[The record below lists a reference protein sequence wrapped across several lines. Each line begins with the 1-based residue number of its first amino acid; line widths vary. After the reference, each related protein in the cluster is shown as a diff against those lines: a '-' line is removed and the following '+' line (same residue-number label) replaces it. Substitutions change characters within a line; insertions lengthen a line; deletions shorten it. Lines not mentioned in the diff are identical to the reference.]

1 MNIKGG
7 DNMELNKFI
16 GMKIKSFRE
25 SRSMT
30 QDELAEL
37 LKTTRQSISRY
48 ENGERKAN
56 QDLLFELASIFKVSL
71 DDFFPVRDLYNQT
84 NITKVTQENMVAI
97 PIIGTIACGDPILA
111 DENIIGYRYHLR
123 DTMPGGDT
131 FYLKAAGDSME
142 PTIRNGA
149 DVLIRLQEDVEDGE
163 IAAVLVNGDTEATL
177 KRVKKQGNIV
187 MLVAENSAY
196 APYIITETNPARILG
211 KAVEVVFDL

>member
-1 MNIKGG
+1 MVDSFK
-7 DNMELNKFI
+7 DRLNKAI
-16 GMKIKSFRE
+16 TDRDIKSP
-25 SRSMT
+25 
-30 QDELAEL
+30 ELARRTGINKSSITAW
-37 LKTTRQSISRY
+37 LKGDY
-48 ENGERKAN
+48 EAK
-56 QDLLFELASIFKVSL
+56 QDNIFKLSKALGVSEAWL
-71 DDFFPVRDLYNQT
+71 MGIDTTNTPPT
-84 NITKVTQENMVAI
+84 NIIPITDSNMVRI

-123 DTMPGGDT
+123 DTLPSSET

-149 DVLIRLQEDVEDGE
+149 DVLIRLQDGVEDGE

-177 KRVKKQGNIV
+177 KCVKKQGDIM

-196 APYIITETNPARILG
+196 APYIITEHNPARILG

>member
-1 MNIKGG
+1 
-7 DNMELNKFI
+7 MELNKFI
-16 GMKIKSFRE
+16 GGRIKHFRE

-30 QDELAEL
+30 QDELAEM

-71 DDFFPVRDLYNQT
+71 DDFFPEREYSHPPNL
-84 NITKVTQENMVAI
+84 IPAIESNMVEI

-123 DTMPGGDT
+123 ETLPSGDT
-131 FYLKAAGDSME
+131 FYLKAEGDSME

-149 DVLIRLQEDVEDGE
+149 DVLIRLQENVEDGE

-177 KRVKKQGNIV
+177 KRVKKQGDIM

-196 APYIITETNPARILG
+196 APYIITEKNPARILG

>member
-1 MNIKGG
+1 MVDEIKTIFSKNLNALMNRTGMNVSDVSDKTGIPYSTVNDWKNGKKMPRGG
-7 DNMELNKFI
+7 SLQK
-16 GMKIKSFRE
+16 
-25 SRSMT
+25 
-30 QDELAEL
+30 LA
-37 LKTTRQSISRY
+37 
-48 ENGERKAN
+48 
-56 QDLLFELASIFKVSL
+56 
-71 DDFFPVRDLYNQT
+71 DFFHVNLSDLTSELSMNAT
-84 NITKVTQENMVAI
+84 PSNIIPITDNNMVRI

-123 DTMPGGDT
+123 ETLPSGDT

-177 KRVKKQGNIV
+177 KRVKKQGDIV

-196 APYIITETNPARILG
+196 APYIITEHNPARILG

>member
-1 MNIKGG
+1 
-7 DNMELNKFI
+7 
-16 GMKIKSFRE
+16 
-25 SRSMT
+25 MT
-30 QDELAEL
+30 QDELAEM

-71 DDFFPVRDLYNQT
+71 DDFFPEREYSHPPNL
-84 NITKVTQENMVAI
+84 IPAIESNMVAI

-123 DTMPGGDT
+123 ETLPSGDT

-163 IAAVLVNGDTEATL
+163 IAAVLVNGDSEATL
-177 KRVKKQGNIV
+177 KRVKKQGDIV

-196 APYIITETNPARILG
+196 APYIITEKNPARILG

>member
-1 MNIKGG
+1 
-7 DNMELNKFI
+7 MELNKFI

-37 LKTTRQSISRY
+37 LNTTRQSISRY

-71 DDFFPVRDLYNQT
+71 DDFFPVRNLYNQT
-84 NITKVTQENMVAI
+84 NITKVTPENMVAI

-123 DTMPGGDT
+123 ETLPGGDT

-142 PTIRNGA
+142 PKIPNGS
-149 DVLIRLQEDVEDGE
+149 DVLIRLQEEVEDGE

-177 KRVKKQGNIV
+177 KRVKKQGDIV
-187 MLVAENSAY
+187 MLIAENSAY
-196 APYIITETNPARILG
+196 APYIITEKNPARILG

>member
-1 MNIKGG
+1 MDENNSVGERIKKYRKMNK
-7 DNMELNKFI
+7 
-16 GMKIKSFRE
+16 
-25 SRSMT
+25 MT
-30 QDELAEL
+30 QGDLGKHLGVAL
-37 LKTTRQSISRY
+37 TTVSSW
-48 ENGERKAN
+48 ERGAN
-56 QDLLFELASIFKVSL
+56 NPLMD
-71 DDFFPVRDLYNQT
+71 
-84 NITKVTQENMVAI
+84 NITKMARLWNVNVSDIIGEVTPTNIIPISADNMVAI

-123 DTMPGGDT
+123 ETLPSGET

-149 DVLIRLQEDVEDGE
+149 DVLIRLQDGVEDGE

-177 KRVKKQGNIV
+177 KRVKKQGDIM